1 MVYKDYLRYRW
12 YMKITILAL
21 TDSDKHFAWPIQE
34 YIKRLGKDV
43 IMQDIKPSKKDTPQ
57 EIISYD
63 TNQIILY
70 LQERYKDRLK
80 ILLSKDGDALSTE
93 NIKDVI
99 LTSQL
104 HSKDIVFVIGW
115 PYGLDEGALERYI
128 DKKLSFGNI
137 TMPHWL
143 VKVVTLEQ
151 IYRSLQILQNKNYHY

>member
-1 MVYKDYLRYRW
+1 
-12 YMKITILAL
+12 
-21 TDSDKHFAWPIQE
+21 
-34 YIKRLGKDV
+34 
-43 IMQDIKPSKKDTPQ
+43 MQDIKPSKKDTPQ

-104 HSKDIVFVIGW
+104 HSKDIVFVIG
-115 PYGLDEGALERYI
+115 
-128 DKKLSFGNI
+128 
-137 TMPHWL
+137 
-143 VKVVTLEQ
+143 
-151 IYRSLQILQNKNYHY
+151 